1 MHKSSA
7 ILYRNCYFYTKFLR
21 MPIIRLDPDSPM
33 GRQLQQLQTLYYAL
47 LSAPL
52 VLFLIFYLQA
62 SQANYQPYLLTEG
75 VVWLHVLVWVFV
87 VVVAALVVNA
97 YNKRV
102 KAYAGPAELD
112 QKFNHYTAESRR
124 LYFMLAPLMFLPALA
139 IWATGVILYGALFAL
154 LLILF
159 AAVRPTVEQFIM
171 RYRLGKEEVDR
182 LTRLT

>member
-1 MHKSSA
+1 
-7 ILYRNCYFYTKFLR
+7 

-47 LSAPL
+47 LSVPL

-62 SQANYQPYLLTEG
+62 SQPNFQPYLLTESI
-75 VVWLHVLVWVFV
+75 VWLHMLVWLLV
-87 VVVAALVVNA
+87 VGVAALAVNT
-97 YNKRV
+97 YNKRI
-102 KAYAGPAELD
+102 KAYTGPAELD
-112 QKFNHYTAESRR
+112 QKFNHYMAESRR
-124 LYFMLAPLMFLPALA
+124 LYMMLAPLMLLPALA

-154 LLILF
+154 MLILI
-159 AAVRPTVEQFIM
+159 AAMRPTVEQFIQ